1 MMMMKMK
8 INVCWMMLL
17 SIAAYTTP
25 SFSATKEQLIDK
37 VIVSVDDQLI
47 FYTDVESEYTFY
59 QAQGKKLKEV
69 PTKQQILENLIANKI
84 LLAMAL
90 KKGIHIKKEEIE
102 KNLQARLETIIH
114 QSGGVARL
122 EQHFGKSI
130 EAIKKDLRTNINEQL
145 TIDRMRHTILEAV
158 TLVPQEVKH
167 FYEQLPSS
175 EIPTWPT
182 TVEAYRLIQYPTTVD
197 KWKQALEAARV
208 EIVAHGKAFSDVAK
222 TLSDDTVT
230 AANGGEIG
238 CYKRGELDPVYEK
251 TALSLSPGEV
261 SQVVETEA
269 GFYLIQL
276 IKKTKKQYNTRHIFR
291 PHHPHQQTLE
301 ELMQEMH
308 QIHQDIIHK
317 KTTFYKAVDLYS
329 MDEEAIKQ
337 QNGLFTDHE
346 GRSTALENLEV
357 SMMPIIKKMTSGT
370 ISPPAI
376 YTTETGKQA
385 IAIIYIKELIPSH
398 RANLEHNYDYF
409 LQLALVK
416 KKQEALEEWLAE
428 SIKKVIIKFDPTYE
442 LSKTLEEKYSNR

>member
-1 MMMMKMK
+1 MMMKMK
-8 INVCWMMLL
+8 INLCWLMLW
-17 SIAAYTTP
+17 SIAAYTIP
-25 SFSATKEQLIDK
+25 SFSASKEQLIDK

-59 QAQGKKLKEV
+59 QTQGKKFKEV
-69 PTKQQILENLIANKI
+69 PTKQQILENLIGNKI
-84 LLAMAL
+84 LLAMAI

-130 EAIKKDLRTNINEQL
+130 EEIKKELRKNINEQL
-145 TIDRMRHTILEAV
+145 TIDRMRHIILEAV

-182 TVEAYRLIQYPTTVD
+182 TVEAYRLIQYPTTLD
-197 KWKQALEAARV
+197 KEKKALEAARV
-208 EIVAHGKAFSDVAK
+208 EIVAHRKAFAEIAK
-222 TLSDDTVT
+222 TLSDDTATTSKGVV
-230 AANGGEIG
+230 ES
-238 CYKRGELDPVYEK
+238 CYQRGELDSVYEE
-251 TALSLSPGEV
+251 TALSLSPGQVSEV
-261 SQVVETEA
+261 IETET
-269 GFYLIQL
+269 GFYLLQL
-276 IKKTKKQYNTRHIFR
+276 IKKNKKQYKTRHIFR
-291 PHHPHQQTLE
+291 PHHSHQQTLE
-301 ELMQEMH
+301 ELMQEMQH
-308 QIHQDIIHK
+308 IHQDIIHK

-337 QNGLFTDHE
+337 QHGLFTNHE
-346 GRSTALENLEV
+346 GRSTALENLEA
-357 SMMPIIKKMTSGT
+357 SMIPIIKKMTSGT

-376 YTTETGKQA
+376 CTTETGEKA
-385 IAIIYIKELIPSH
+385 VAIIYVKDLVPAHS
-398 RANLEHNYDYF
+398 ANLEHDYDYF
-409 LQLALVK
+409 LQHALMK
-416 KKQEALEEWLAE
+416 KKQNALEEWLTE